1 MLPLKERLQQANT
14 LLAPY
19 AVPHQGTL
27 GRTVKEPEDETRFP
41 FQRDRD
47 RIIHTQAFRR
57 LKGKTQVF
65 VAGGS
70 DHVRTRLTHTMEVAQ
85 ISRDIARTLGLN
97 EDLAECIALAHDLGH
112 PPFGHAGEE
121 ALNAFMEQHG
131 EHFEHNE
138 QSLRIVTVLEEHSKL
153 TPGLNLDREIL
164 EGLQKHSTPF
174 DTSTTTNEIIAR
186 RQALPAWS
194 ASSQGKDGSW
204 KENLRFSFHAL
215 LEAQVVNLADEI
227 AYTAHDCDDGIGSQ
241 MFAFAEITAIP
252 LAKKA
257 ADRAAARGTKLRG
270 ALIHLLVSDLYAAT
284 EQELDTHAIRT
295 LREVAAV
302 PGPLVRFS
310 PAMDLDLQA
319 LHDFLWQRLYLHPH
333 VLACNAYGQSIV
345 TALCRQYASHPSD
358 KILALM
364 QKNSSLLPEA
374 VKDYVSGMTDAF
386 ALKQAQE
393 LKLTAALGAAPA
405 APEEP

>member
-1 MLPLKERLQQANT
+1 MLPLSDRIAQANT

-19 AVPHQGTL
+19 AVPHEGVL

-121 ALNAFMEQHG
+121 ALDAWMQTQG
-131 EHFEHNE
+131 GAFEHNE
-138 QSLRIVTVLEEHSKL
+138 QSLRIVTLLEQHAAR
-153 TPGLNLDREIL
+153 TPGLNLNREIL
-164 EGLQKHSTPF
+164 EGLRKHRTPY
-174 DTSTTTNEIIAR
+174 DDPPGTGMI
-186 RQALPAWS
+186 P
-194 ASSQGKDGSW
+194 
-204 KENLRFSFHAL
+204 NLEGQL
-215 LEAQVVNLADEI
+215 VNLADEI

-257 ADRAAARGTKLRG
+257 AERAAARGTALRG

-284 EQELDTHAIRT
+284 KQELDTHAIRS
-295 LREVAAV
+295 LGEVATA
-302 PGPLVRFS
+302 PGSLVRFS
-310 PAMDLDLQA
+310 PAMDRDLQA

-364 QKNSSLLPEA
+364 QNNSSLLPEA
-374 VKDYVSGMTDAF
+374 IKDYVAGMTDAF
-386 ALKQAQE
+386 ALKQARE
-393 LKLTAALGAAPA
+393 LKLTTALGEPPA
-405 APEEP
+405 GQEEP

>member
-1 MLPLKERLQQANT
+1 MLPVSERIAQANQ

-19 AVPHQGTL
+19 AVPHEGIL
-27 GRTVKEPEDETRFP
+27 GRTTKEPEDETRFP

-121 ALNAFMEQHG
+121 ALDAWMQTQG
-131 EHFEHNE
+131 GTFEHNE
-138 QSLRIVTVLEEHSKL
+138 QSLRIVTLLEEHAAR
-153 TPGLNLDREIL
+153 TPGLNLNREIL
-164 EGLQKHSTPF
+164 EGLKKHFTPH
-174 DTSTTTNEIIAR
+174 DE
-186 RQALPAWS
+186 PG
-194 ASSQGKDGSW
+194 ASLMG
-204 KENLRFSFHAL
+204 HIPT
-215 LEAQVVNLADEI
+215 LEGQLVNLADEI

-241 MFAFAEITAIP
+241 MLAFAEITAIP

-257 ADRAAARGTKLRG
+257 ADRAAARGTELRG

-295 LREVAAV
+295 LREIAAV
-302 PGPLVRFS
+302 PGSLVRFS

-333 VLACNAYGQSIV
+333 VMACNAYGQSIV
-345 TALCRQYASHPSD
+345 TALCQQYASHPSD

-393 LKLTAALGAAPA
+393 LKLTAALGAAPV
-405 APEEP
+405 APARPTEWSFGQEEP